1 MKKSRFLKPF
11 SVLTALVITALSLT
25 FMTPQKASAVTQNGS
40 IEYICY
46 DYTTKKT
53 TTYTLSK
60 LPMASGTARDRYPEN
75 RLPDPDYS
83 VVYLSM
89 NNGNSSGS
97 GFIVGAHCIATA
109 AHCVTSGNGFVN
121 NITATMCSSK
131 AQDATQTVNAVR
143 VHIPKIYRT
152 STNPY
157 EKNAYDYAL
166 IYVEED
172 LTPYGIFDLGVAT
185 DTFLKNE
192 GQVVASGFPGR
203 THEDTTGVDNSS
215 HQRYYSLGKM
225 QTVHNAADLTGYN
238 NTKNQRF
245 QATCIASGGD
255 SGGPVYAI
263 TYLDGKRYDTVVGI
277 ITGGGLNGTTEDGKK
292 SYFGTYGVR
301 ITLDLLH
308 FYKNNDYI

>member
-60 LPMASGTARDRYPEN
+60 LPMASGTARDRYPDN

-83 VVYLSM
+83 VVFILP
-89 NNGNSSGS
+89 NFGS

-109 AHCVTSGNGFVN
+109 AHCVISGNGFVN
-121 NITATMCSSK
+121 NLTVTMCSSK

-192 GQVVASGFPGR
+192 GQVVASGFPASL
-203 THEDTTGVDNSS
+203 HEDTTTVDNTIIK
-215 HQRYYSLGKM
+215 QRYYSLGKM

-245 QATCIASGGD
+245 QATCVISPGD

-277 ITGGGLNGTTEDGKK
+277 ITGGGLNDDGK
-292 SYFGTYGVR
+292 SYYGTYGVR

>member
-83 VVYLSM
+83 VVYISP
-89 NNGNSSGS
+89 NGGS

-109 AHCVTSGNGFVN
+109 AHCVISGNGFADNLTVS
-121 NITATMCSSK
+121 MCNSSK
-131 AQDATQTVNAVR
+131 QNTVQTVNAVR
-143 VHIPKIYRT
+143 VHIPKKYRT
-152 STNPY
+152 GAKSD
-157 EKNAYDYAL
+157 ERVAYDYAL

-172 LTPYGIFDLGVAT
+172 LTPYGIFDLGIAT

-192 GQVVASGFPGR
+192 GQIVTSGFPEY
-203 THEDTTGVDNSS
+203 THEDTTPIKNILT
-215 HQRYYSLGKM
+215 QRYYSIGKM
-225 QTVHNAADLTGYN
+225 QTYYN
-238 NTKNQRF
+238 ESGLKEYPNSVNQRF
-245 QATCIASGGD
+245 QATCITSGGD
-255 SGGPVYAI
+255 SGGPAYAI

-277 ITGGGLNGTTEDGKK
+277 VTGGGKDKDG
-292 SYFGTYGVR
+292 YFGTYGVR

>member
-89 NNGNSSGS
+89 NGSSGS

-121 NITATMCSSK
+121 SITATMCSSK

-152 STNPY
+152 STNDY

-203 THEDTTGVDNSS
+203 NHEDTTGVDNSS
-215 HQRYYSLGKM
+215 NQRYYSLGKM
-225 QTVHNAADLTGYN
+225 QTVHNAYDLTGYN

-245 QATCIASGGD
+245 QATCVISPGD

-277 ITGGGLNGTTEDGKK
+277 ITGGGLNSGGD
-292 SYFGTYGVR
+292 SYYGTYGVR

>member
-60 LPMASGTARDRYPEN
+60 LPMASGTARDRYPDN

-83 VVYLSM
+83 VVFILP
-89 NNGNSSGS
+89 NFGS

-109 AHCVTSGNGFVN
+109 AHCVISGDGFVN
-121 NITATMCSSK
+121 NLTVTMCSSK

-192 GQVVASGFPGR
+192 GQVVASGFPASL
-203 THEDTTGVDNSS
+203 HEDTTTVDNTIIK
-215 HQRYYSLGKM
+215 QRYYSLGKM

-245 QATCIASGGD
+245 QATCVISPGD

-277 ITGGGLNGTTEDGKK
+277 ITGGGLNDDGK
-292 SYFGTYGVR
+292 SYYGTYGVR

>member
-89 NNGNSSGS
+89 NGSSGS

-109 AHCVTSGNGFVN
+109 AHCVISGDGFVN
-121 NITATMCSSK
+121 NLTVTMCSSK

-143 VHIPKIYRT
+143 VHIPKKYRT

-192 GQVVASGFPGR
+192 GQVVASGFPASL
-203 THEDTTGVDNSS
+203 HEDTTTVDNTIIK
-215 HQRYYSLGKM
+215 QRYYSLGKM
-225 QTVHNAADLTGYN
+225 QTVHNAADLTGYA

-245 QATCIASGGD
+245 QASCVISPGD

-277 ITGGGLNGTTEDGKK
+277 ITGGGLNSGGD
-292 SYFGTYGVR
+292 SYYGTYGVR

>member
-89 NNGNSSGS
+89 NGSSGS

-121 NITATMCSSK
+121 SITATMCSSK
-131 AQDATQTVNAVR
+131 AQEATQTVNAVR

-152 STNPY
+152 STNDY

-215 HQRYYSLGKM
+215 NQRYYSLGKM
-225 QTVHNAADLTGYN
+225 QTVHNAYDLTGYN

-245 QATCIASGGD
+245 QATCVISPGD

-277 ITGGGLNGTTEDGKK
+277 ITGGGLNDDGK
-292 SYFGTYGVR
+292 SYYGTYGVR

>member
-89 NNGNSSGS
+89 NGSSGS

-121 NITATMCSSK
+121 SITATMCSSK

-152 STNPY
+152 STNDY

-215 HQRYYSLGKM
+215 NQRYYSLGKM
-225 QTVHNAADLTGYN
+225 QTVHNAYDLTGYN

-245 QATCIASGGD
+245 QATCVISPGD

-277 ITGGGLNGTTEDGKK
+277 ITGGGLNDDGK
-292 SYFGTYGVR
+292 SYYGTYGVR